1 MSIDPSQRHI
11 AFDQL
16 RAATPI
22 RFDAPTRTFV
32 LTRYADGRA
41 LLNDPSLWRDADQ
54 AEEGALV
61 RAFKPADMNRPDDRD
76 SGVGWMDNPEHAR
89 VRPPI
94 SIALNRRVQ
103 ALRPFLEGVV
113 RQRLDALGG
122 RAAFDVVVDY
132 ALPIPIEVIG
142 HILGVDTSDMAQF
155 RAWSEAA
162 IDIFSRAQSP
172 ERRAAT
178 QAAAEAIMAFLD
190 AAMAERRRAPRDD
203 IICDLL
209 AVQAATG
216 ALSDSEIRVNC
227 MNLLLGGNVTTADLI
242 ANAVWLLLTHPVEL
256 ARLRADPALIT
267 GAIEEVLRLEPPTD
281 GTQRVASRELEIHGC
296 PVHRRQVV
304 AVMLHAANRDPAQF
318 TDPHRFDIT
327 RREGPHLAFG
337 GGAHLC
343 LGAPLARL
351 EAQVAVAAIFERFPG
366 LRLADPGA
374 PPQWRDLDF
383 LHGLAALP
391 VLA

>member
-1 MSIDPSQRHI
+1 MSPKDRHL
-11 AFDQL
+11 AFDEV
-16 RAATPI
+16 RAHAPLH
-22 RFDAPTRTFV
+22 FDEASRTFI
-32 LTRYADGRA
+32 LTRFADGRA

-54 AEEGALV
+54 AEEGSLV
-61 RAFKPADMNRPDDRD
+61 RGFKPGDMNRPQDRS
-76 SGVGWMDNPEHAR
+76 SGIGWMDNPEHAR

-94 SIALNRRVQ
+94 AIALNRRIQ
-103 ALRPFLEGVV
+103 ALRPFLRDVV
-113 RQRLDALGG
+113 RRRLDALAR
-122 RAAFDVVVDY
+122 RADFDVVADY
-132 ALPIPIEVIG
+132 AVPIPIEVIG

-162 IDIFSRAQSP
+162 IDVFSLAQTP

-178 QAAAEAIMAFLD
+178 RAATDAILDFLD
-190 AAMAERRRAPRDD
+190 AAMAERRRAPGDD
-203 IICDLL
+203 VVTDLL
-209 AVQAATG
+209 AVQAQAG

-242 ANAVWLLLTHPVEL
+242 GNATWLLLSHPTEL
-256 ARLRADPALIT
+256 ASLRADPALIV

-281 GTQRVASRELEIHGC
+281 GTQRVASRELEFHGC
-296 PVHRRQVV
+296 PVRQRQVV

-343 LGAPLARL
+343 IGAPLARL
-351 EAQVAVAAIFERFPG
+351 EAQVAVAGLIERSPG
-366 LRLADPGA
+366 LRLADPTAA
-374 PPQWRDLDF
+374 PRWREIDF
-383 LHGLAALP
+383 LHGLATLP
-391 VLA
+391 VIAS